1 MQVTHSPEYSL
12 DGAELLEDLS
22 PARIQ
27 RRRLARAYL
36 IWALGLLTYV
46 VAVAGRNSFGFAA
59 DLAVPRFGVNATALS
74 MFGVL
79 QLGTYA
85 AAQFPVGLLL
95 DRYGARLLLLG
106 GSALMLTG
114 QAALAVS
121 DSLGLALAARVMI
134 GAGDAAVFISV
145 LRLVASWFPARRVP
159 LMTQLTGVIG
169 QLGQVVAAVPFYA
182 VLVHAGW
189 TAAFGSLA
197 ALLLVVILLLAVG
210 LSNEPDGLPTGA
222 IPVLR
227 SSPTAVLRDV
237 LTSPGA
243 WGGMFIHA
251 TGLTMLNMFTVLW
264 GVPMLVIGHGLAP
277 AEAGALMTI
286 TVGMT
291 IVLGPTIG
299 AITGARPHLRLPIV
313 GVLLVVCLGLWAV
326 MLAIPGQLPMLA
338 LVPMMLALSLGGSWN
353 NVGFD
358 VARTAVSPMS
368 VGTSSGF
375 VNIGGFTGGLA
386 ATFIVGRV
394 LDVRS
399 PDGDYQLSDF
409 RIGFALALSVVVLAA
424 IGAAICHLIALR
436 RERATRTASR
446 PTGTVPAVRD
456 GAGELAG
463 KGAPADGVVDGASAG
478 GAVGGAPAGGA
489 SGAASAVA
497 GRDGTGR
504 TAADHLAHL
513 SIRPAD
519 FGSAELAAFIDAH
532 IADAVAID
540 PTRGAVTPTLEDLRR
555 RDAIMFSAHVSEGD
569 GRPAHIVAA
578 VALRPVAGEVGH
590 WELCSLRVDPEH
602 ARRGIGT
609 RMLLHAV
616 GAAHDLSARR
626 VSLETGSADDF
637 AGARRLFARHGFT
650 ETGPFG
656 SYEET
661 PHAVFMTRELR

>member
-1 MQVTHSPEYSL
+1 MTVTDSPEYSL

-22 PARIQ
+22 PVRIR

-59 DLAVPRFGVNATALS
+59 EQAVPRFGVNATALS

-95 DRYGARLLLLG
+95 DRYGARVMLLG
-106 GSALMLTG
+106 GSGLMLTG

-134 GAGDAAVFISV
+134 GAGDAAIFISV

-189 TAAFGSLA
+189 TAAFGALA

-227 SSPTAVLRDV
+227 SSPAAVLRDV

-243 WGGMFIHA
+243 WCGMFIHA
-251 TGLTMLNMFTVLW
+251 TGLSMVNMFTVLW

-277 AEAGALMTI
+277 AEAGTLMTT

-291 IVLGPTIG
+291 IVMGPALG
-299 AITGARPHLRLPIV
+299 AITGSRPHLRLPIIA
-313 GVLLVVCLGLWAV
+313 VLLVLCLALWTV
-326 MLAIPGQLPMLA
+326 ILAIPRPLPMVA
-338 LVPMMLALSLGGSWN
+338 LVPMMFALALGGSWN
-353 NVGFD
+353 NLGFD
-358 VARTAVSPMS
+358 VARTSVAPMS

-375 VNIGGFTGGLA
+375 VNVGGFTGGLA
-386 ATFIVGRV
+386 ATFIVGRT

-409 RIGFALALSVVVLAA
+409 RIGFALALSVLVLAA
-424 IGAAICHLIALR
+424 IGAAVCHVLALR
-436 RERATRTASR
+436 RERVVRVASR
-446 PTGTVPAVRD
+446 PTGAVPVADVTPRPGEHAPGGSSAAAD
-456 GAGELAG
+456 AQPGAG
-463 KGAPADGVVDGASAG
+463 
-478 GAVGGAPAGGA
+478 
-489 SGAASAVA
+489 
-497 GRDGTGR
+497 
-504 TAADHLAHL
+504 DHLAHL

-519 FGSAELAAFIDAH
+519 FGSAELAAFVDQH
-532 IADAVAID
+532 IADAVAVD
-540 PTRGAVTPTLEDLRR
+540 PAREAVTPTLVDLRR
-555 RDAIMFSAHVSEGD
+555 REAIMFSAHMSEGD
-569 GRPAHIVAA
+569 GQPARIVAM
-578 VALRPVAGEVGH
+578 VALHPVPRETGH
-590 WELCSLRVDPEH
+590 WELCALRVDPEY

-616 GAAHDLSARR
+616 GAAHDLDARR
-626 VSLETGSADDF
+626 LSLETGAADDF

-656 SYEET
+656 AYEED
-661 PHAVFMTRELR
+661 PRAVFMTRELR